1 MFIHDGGRFLQTQQI
16 PAVAGFIVLGPP
28 PFSARG
34 LFLLAILGFVG
45 ITDINVVRV
54 EVAAIPSI
62 GSERAISSAIAQLN
76 KLTVKKIQ
84 KLKQPAITLMIIGSS
99 FILSSRV
106 AKAQS
111 QVSSTNSP
119 FTAEKI
125 SKSAYPNIW
134 QNGVGEGFNAGVQS
148 VQLGLA
154 AGYGVQMLGSR
165 QSHDLILGDLAY
177 GYTLGSVEGE
187 GHWYRGN
194 WELRMELFGGSQFAP
209 VNATLEGITP
219 HLRYY
224 FMTGTRWVPF
234 LDAGAGLTATTIGGP
249 DLSDTFEFNLQATA
263 GVRWFVRDN
272 LALGIEARYLHISC
286 AGLHSPNLG
295 LNNAGGMVNITW
307 FF

>member
-1 MFIHDGGRFLQTQQI
+1 M
-16 PAVAGFIVLGPP
+16 
-28 PFSARG
+28 
-34 LFLLAILGFVG
+34 
-45 ITDINVVRV
+45 N
-54 EVAAIPSI
+54 
-62 GSERAISSAIAQLN
+62 N
-76 KLTVKKIQ
+76 IQ
-84 KLKQPAITLMIIGSS
+84 KLKQHAITPTIICSAFMFS
-99 FILSSRV
+99 LEV

-111 QVSSTNSP
+111 ESSSTNSPNSP

-125 SKSAYPNIW
+125 SKSAYPDIW
-134 QNGVGEGFNAGVQS
+134 QNGVGEGFNSGVQS

-194 WELRMELFGGSQFAP
+194 WELRMELFGGSQFSP
-209 VNATLEGITP
+209 VNATLVGITP

-234 LDAGAGLTATTIGGP
+234 LDAGAGLTGTTIGGP

-295 LNNAGGMVNITW
+295 LNNVGGMVNITW